1 MVYSIYEIIHGMLLN
16 SLRKKNKVKP
26 YILYKKN
33 KIMNNA
39 KNYYASTMYFHVTV

>member
-26 YILYKKN
+26 YILYKK
-33 KIMNNA
+33 KQNNA